1 MVTGGRFTSEAQ
13 EFARKTKIELIDGKA
28 LEELIGSV
36 SVVRAPPEPDA
47 ARTTSRSS
55 IWREGDDQ
63 SSVVMDEPS
72 SLDALI
78 PRDEIDAGP
87 APRVALMTPQRLRF
101 FAAQI

>member
-1 MVTGGRFTSEAQ
+1 MRGDRADLLTLTVQ
-13 EFARKTKIELIDGKA
+13 EYFDTTLA
-28 LEELIGSV
+28 
-36 SVVRAPPEPDA
+36 
-47 ARTTSRSS
+47 TSRSS

-101 FAAQI
+101 FAAQISVGFLRFREVVV